1 MVPDISL
8 GVVLL
13 IVFLGL
19 VRLLFFFV
27 FSGSV
32 SSEVLG
38 LTRFQGLLGWGS
50 AFSSISFFIA

>member
-13 IVFLGL
+13 ILFLGL

-32 SSEVLG
+32 SCEVLG
-38 LTRFQGLLGWGS
+38 LARFQGLRGWGS
-50 AFSSISFFIA
+50 AFSLISFFIA